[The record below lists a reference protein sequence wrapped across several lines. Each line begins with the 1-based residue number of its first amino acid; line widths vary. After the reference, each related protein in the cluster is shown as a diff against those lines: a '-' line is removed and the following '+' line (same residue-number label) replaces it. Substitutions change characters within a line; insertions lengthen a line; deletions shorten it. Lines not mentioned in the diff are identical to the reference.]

1 VTRHPL
7 SRVAPAFALAAALV
21 AAAGCGGDGPKY
33 VPVSGFVKVDGQP
46 YKGAVVSFQPVGGKE
61 NANPGRGSSG
71 LTDANGRYSLL
82 VDDGTTGA
90 VVGKHK
96 VRIQTKRDDPM
107 AFYDPNVGSGDR
119 PAGAEKKGG
128 RVDPIPSDWYS
139 DRGGKDFDVPP
150 GGTEQADFD
159 IVSVHA
165 AKKK

>member
-1 VTRHPL
+1 MTL
-7 SRVAPAFALAAALV
+7 SRVAPPFALAAALV

-33 VPVSGFVKVDGQP
+33 VSVSGFVKVDGQP
-46 YKGAVVSFQPVGGKE
+46 YKGAVVSFQPVGGKDS
-61 NANPGRGSSG
+61 ANPGRGSSG

-96 VRIQTKRDDPM
+96 VRIQTKRDDPA
-107 AFYDPNVGSGDR
+107 AFFDPQVGSGDR
-119 PAGAEKKGG
+119 PAGVEKKGG
-128 RVDPIPSDWYS
+128 RVDPIPSEWYS

-150 GGTEQADFD
+150 GGTEEANFD
-159 IVSVHA
+159 ITSVTA